1 MSIRTGISLGSNLG
15 NRLAN
20 LRVARDM
27 LVKLNTSDEDLLQS
41 SLYQTD
47 PVGCPPNSPDFY
59 NAVVEISY
67 NGSAHELLTSIQ
79 GIEWHLGRV
88 PTAERNAPRK
98 IDLDILYFGD
108 TVVDE
113 DVLTLPH
120 PRLTD
125 RRFVLKPLADICPG
139 LTLPGD
145 YSTIREHLRRLDSD
159 EPEPT
164 LVQSM
169 W

>member
-1 MSIRTGISLGSNLG
+1 MAIRTGISLGSNLG

-20 LRVARDM
+20 LRDARDM
-27 LVKLNTSDEDLLQS
+27 LKKLNPDDDSFSQS

-59 NAVVEISY
+59 NAVIEIGY
-67 NGSAHELLTSIQ
+67 IGTPHELLTSIQ

-88 PTAERNAPRK
+88 ATAERNAPRK

-108 TVVDE
+108 TVIDE
-113 DVLTLPH
+113 DILTLPH

-125 RRFVLKPLADICPG
+125 RRFVLRPLADISPG
-139 LTLPGD
+139 LILPGD
-145 YSTIREHLRRLDSD
+145 ESTIGEHLRRLDSD
-159 EPEPT
+159 EPEPS
-164 LVQSM
+164 LIQSM

>member
-1 MSIRTGISLGSNLG
+1 MAIRTGISLGSNLG

-20 LRVARDM
+20 LRDARDM
-27 LVKLNTSDEDLLQS
+27 LLRLNPTGASFKQS
-41 SLYQTD
+41 SIYQTD
-47 PVGCPPNSPDFY
+47 PVGCPSNSPDFY
-59 NAVVEISY
+59 NAVIEIDY
-67 NGSAHELLTSIQ
+67 IGTPHDLLSSVQ
-79 GIEWHLGRV
+79 GIEWRLGRV

-108 TVVDE
+108 TIMDE

-125 RRFVLKPLADICPG
+125 RRFVLNPLADISPQ
-139 LTLPGD
+139 LILPGD
-145 YSTIREHLRRLDSD
+145 VSTVGEHLRKLDTD
-159 EPEPT
+159 EPEPS
-164 LVQSM
+164 LIQSM

>member
-1 MSIRTGISLGSNLG
+1 MAIRTGISLGSNLG

-20 LRVARDM
+20 LREARDM
-27 LVKLNTSDEDLLQS
+27 LLRLNPTEASFKQS
-41 SLYQTD
+41 SIYQTD

-59 NAVVEISY
+59 NAVIEIDY
-67 NGSAHELLTSIQ
+67 IGTPHDLLSSVQ
-79 GIEWHLGRV
+79 GIEWHLGRI

-108 TVVDE
+108 TVMDE

-125 RRFVLKPLADICPG
+125 RRFVLNPLADISPQ
-139 LTLPGD
+139 LILPGD
-145 YSTIREHLRRLDSD
+145 LSTVGEHLRQLDTD
-159 EPEPT
+159 EPEPS

>member
-1 MSIRTGISLGSNLG
+1 MAIRTGISLGSNLG

-27 LVKLNTSDEDLLQS
+27 LVKLNPNDASFKQS
-41 SLYQTD
+41 SVYQTD
-47 PVGCPPNSPDFY
+47 PVGCPQNSPDFY
-59 NAVVEISY
+59 NAVVEIDY
-67 NGSAHELLTSIQ
+67 IGTPHDLLTSVQ

-108 TVVDE
+108 TIMDE

-120 PRLTD
+120 PRLVD
-125 RRFVLKPLADICPG
+125 RRFVLKPLADIRPH
-139 LTLPGD
+139 LVLPRDETTVG
-145 YSTIREHLRRLDSD
+145 EHLRQLDSD
-159 EPEPT
+159 EPEPS
-164 LVQSM
+164 LIQSM